1 MLLMNLKNQFLK
13 SINTVKKV
21 MKKCL
26 NKNLIMTEKQEQFQ
40 LSNSCW
46 ICQKLIDDDNE
57 KVRDRCHIS
66 GKFRGSTYWSCNTD
80 L

>member
-1 MLLMNLKNQFLK
+1 MLLMNLKIQFLK

-21 MKKCL
+21 LKKCL

-40 LSNSCW
+40 SSNSCW
-46 ICQKLIDDDNE
+46 ICQKLIDDDDE

-66 GKFRGSTYWSCNTD
+66 GKFRGSTHWSCNTD

>member
-13 SINTVKKV
+13 SINTVKEV

-26 NKNLIMTEKQEQFQ
+26 KKNLIMTEEQEQFQ
-40 LSNSCW
+40 SSNSCY
-46 ICQKLIDDDNE
+46 ICQNLIGDDDE
-57 KVRDRCHIS
+57 KVRDHCHIS
-66 GKFRGSTYWSCNTD
+66 EKFRGSNHWSCNID